1 GHTHAQDQ
9 INQLPV
15 IMLQSQSDQA
25 HAYHVKT
32 SDSAT
37 RTDTPLKDTPQSV
50 SVISAGILKDLAPS
64 RLTEALDVVGVGRGN
79 NFGGQGLTTYT
90 VRGFTSG
97 EYFRNGFPINR
108 GYPNAPNPYNVE

>member
-1 GHTHAQDQ
+1 
-9 INQLPV
+9 
-15 IMLQSQSDQA
+15 M
-25 HAYHVKT
+25 
-32 SDSAT
+32 
-37 RTDTPLKDTPQSV
+37 
-50 SVISAGILKDLAPS
+50 
-64 RLTEALDVVGVGRGN
+64 VGVGRGN